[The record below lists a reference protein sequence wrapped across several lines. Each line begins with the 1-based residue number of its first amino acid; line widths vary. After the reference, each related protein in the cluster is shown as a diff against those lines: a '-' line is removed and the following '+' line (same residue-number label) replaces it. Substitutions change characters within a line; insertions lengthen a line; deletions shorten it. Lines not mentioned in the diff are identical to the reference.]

1 MDNRA
6 MLTCVSLNW
15 HSIDSI
21 AYGLALFVLGAS
33 AQSAWTVWRAKLAEK
48 QTGGLDQSA
57 VLFYTADSTRW
68 VSHAASTSPKKS
80 QLLHQAGRSSPG
92 PRIIRRSLAWFES
105 SSSTTS
111 DVNSHVS
118 QMPSSLVRPRDA
130 VVQRWGQQTIT
141 RGSSIDNYRPRGDKM
156 RPDQK
161 DTSATRVI
169 SSGPGDG
176 EGTSFLKPPGAQS
189 GDLVGALPIDGL
201 YAGETGEKDRHPL
214 SPVNNKLS
222 IRNPRKK
229 ARKKEGNCEKAGKR
243 EGASASAGMRQCGS
257 ATFNR
262 SSSFSLSSISLDCEC
277 ASSRSP
283 RHKEAKSRSSG
294 TRFYAEVVS
303 RAQRVCRC
311 DST

>member
-6 MLTCVSLNW
+6 MLMCASLNW

-33 AQSAWTVWRAKLAEK
+33 AQSAWTGWRAKLAEK

-80 QLLHQAGRSSPG
+80 QLSHQAGRSSPG
-92 PRIIRRSLAWFES
+92 PRIIRRSSAWFE
-105 SSSTTS
+105 STTS

-118 QMPSSLVRPRDA
+118 QMPSSLVRPRNA
-130 VVQRWGQQTIT
+130 VVQRWGQQTLT
-141 RGSSIDNYRPRGDKM
+141 RGSSIDSYRPRGDNH
-156 RPDQK
+156 
-161 DTSATRVI
+161 
-169 SSGPGDG
+169 
-176 EGTSFLKPPGAQS
+176 L
-189 GDLVGALPIDGL
+189 
-201 YAGETGEKDRHPL
+201 L

-229 ARKKEGNCEKAGKR
+229 ERKKEGNGEKAGKR
-243 EGASASAGMRQCGS
+243 EGASAPARMRQRGS

-277 ASSRSP
+277 ASNRSS